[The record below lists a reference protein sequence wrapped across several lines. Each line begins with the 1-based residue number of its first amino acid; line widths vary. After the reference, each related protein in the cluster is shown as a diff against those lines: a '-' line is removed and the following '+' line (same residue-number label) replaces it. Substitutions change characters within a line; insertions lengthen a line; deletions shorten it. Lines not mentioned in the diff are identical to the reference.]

1 MRRWLLLTVVAC
13 GCFAPRFPPADP
25 GEREIDGGDGLRGKM
40 YLPKKSPSP
49 AVVVLHGDHGPTP
62 RIDEHARRLRDAG
75 YVVLAVDLYRGEK
88 VDNLLDAHIM
98 DRGLP
103 EDRVKSDLRA
113 AVDLLSSEKEVNKD
127 AIGIIGW
134 DMGGG
139 YALDAARADPR
150 LKAVVTCYG
159 RLTTDPA
166 LLKSMD
172 AAVLALMAGKD
183 EGNGP
188 ETREAFRDAMKT
200 AGKRLTLHVFDG
212 CDHGFMN
219 PPPKVELNTAEVKA
233 NEDAWQRIT
242 QFLTAELGAK

>member
-1 MRRWLLLTVVAC
+1 MRTLLVGVIVIC
-13 GCFAPRFPPADP
+13 GCWTPRTESDPSAPRI
-25 GEREIDGGDGLRGKM
+25 IDGGSDAFHARV
-40 YLPKKSPSP
+40 YSPKHTPAP
-49 AVVVLHGDHGPTP
+49 AVVVLHGDHGLTP

-88 VDNLLDAHIM
+88 IDGLLDAHIM
-98 DRGLP
+98 DRGLSQ
-103 EDRVKSDLRA
+103 DRVKADLRG
-113 AVDLLSSEKEVNKD
+113 AVDLLSARKD
-127 AIGIIGW
+127 VGRVGVIGW

-139 YALDAARADPR
+139 YALDAALADPR
-150 LKAVVTCYG
+150 IKAVVTCYG

-166 LLKSMD
+166 LLKQMD

-200 AGKRLTLHVFDG
+200 AGKRLTLEVFDG

-219 PPPKVELNTAEVKA
+219 PPPKVGLNAAEVKA
-233 NEDAWQRIT
+233 NERAWARIT
-242 QFLTAELGAK
+242 EFLAAELEAK